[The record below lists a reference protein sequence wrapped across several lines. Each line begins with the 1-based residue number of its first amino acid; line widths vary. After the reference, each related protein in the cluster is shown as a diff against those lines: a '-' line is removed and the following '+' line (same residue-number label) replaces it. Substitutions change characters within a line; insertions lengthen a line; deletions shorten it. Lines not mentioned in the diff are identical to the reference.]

1 VRVSRHRQ
9 GYVAKDGTHPQE
21 GSSWK
26 ILRGDGPL
34 VAAAIHN
41 GHVVRKEL
49 AEFLAVNDWARLRE
63 EEPHTG
69 DWTVIAPTRIIG
81 LRSRFEVDL
90 NRPPDRAIYRA
101 RTDAWGLRVWKHPPN
116 TDVIAR
122 SMSQYHAFYAEVRD
136 LLEELVDHHRRIVVF
151 DLHTYQIRPRR
162 RQENWYITGRL
173 PDVNVG
179 TGTMDRKRWAPL
191 VDRFIAELRTFDFL
205 GRRLDVREN
214 AIFPGGHFPRRI
226 HDLFPDSVCVLTIEF
241 GKYFLEDKSTGNV
254 DLVHVRAIPSA
265 LGRTVPGILEELERL

>member
-1 VRVSRHRQ
+1 
-9 GYVAKDGTHPQE
+9 
-21 GSSWK
+21 
-26 ILRGDGPL
+26 
-34 VAAAIHN
+34 
-41 GHVVRKEL
+41 
-49 AEFLAVNDWARLRE
+49 
-63 EEPHTG
+63 
-69 DWTVIAPTRIIG
+69 
-81 LRSRFEVDL
+81 
-90 NRPPDRAIYRA
+90 
-101 RTDAWGLRVWKHPPN
+101 
-116 TDVIAR
+116 
-122 SMSQYHAFYAEVRD
+122 MSQYHAFYAEVRD

-179 TGTMDRKRWAPL
+179 TGTMDRKRWAPV